1 MNKLMRGDRE
11 CDSTSFLS
19 HHSPHVSIFVAVP
32 KLEMMWL
39 IRIQN
44 PEVKLISQRAMRRQ
58 HEDRACDVGWLT
70 SCATHSSSVAVR
82 SRTIHRHRWYCHPSV
97 RSDINLTTT
106 IRQSFSG
113 NGKSKEV
120 NRRRD
125 RETHSAALWWVWWTI
140 NLARGSFAGRNFV
153 LVNLMMK
160 FKLTISAAARPVNF
174 IILWTRRTLT
184 HWLLHVVVTRREPQ
198 HWLGD

>member
-1 MNKLMRGDRE
+1 
-11 CDSTSFLS
+11 
-19 HHSPHVSIFVAVP
+19 
-32 KLEMMWL
+32 MMWL

-58 HEDRACDVGWLT
+58 HEDRACDVVWLT
-70 SCATHSSSVAVR
+70 SCATHSSSRHDDIAIRPSESGVTSIWRRFVR
-82 SRTIHRHRWYCHPSV
+82 RSV
-97 RSDINLTTT
+97 
-106 IRQSFSG
+106 SG

-125 RETHSAALWWVWWTI
+125 RETHSVALRWVWTI
-140 NLARGSFAGRNFV
+140 NLARGGFAGRNFV

-174 IILWTRRTLT
+174 IILWNRWTLT

-198 HWLGD
+198 HYWETKQMCPPDAVQPQQQQQPQFLISQVFNV